1 MKSLKKLLLVLLV
14 AVMAMP
20 LIVSAAEEKQK
31 VTIYMFRGEGCPHCE
46 EALEWFDSLDETTK
60 NKINLVQYE
69 TWYNKENSELMKRVA
84 TALGEDSKSLGVP
97 YIIIADK
104 TYIGFTETYKE
115 PILAQIKELYGK
127 EDTFDVMQHLE
138 EVKEPEGEKESTTYI
153 VIALIV
159 VAAVVLVYFVSKS

>member
-20 LIVSAAEEKQK
+20 LVVSAAEEKTR
-31 VTIYMFRGEGCPHCE
+31 VTIYMFRGEGCSHCAE
-46 EALEWFDSLDETTK
+46 FLEWYDGLEETTK

-84 TALGEDSKSLGVP
+84 KAMGEDTNSLGVP
-97 YIIIADK
+97 FIVIGEK

-115 PILAQIKELYGK
+115 QILAQVKELYGK
-127 EDTFDVMQHLE
+127 EDVYDVMQNLE
-138 EVKEPEGEKESTTYI
+138 EVAKPEEKASTTYI